1 MKKILRLYLR
11 FEGAQDAFWTF
22 RDFPAERQKSCWRVT
37 AEDRSIS
44 IEFAVIPTK
53 QSIERFMGRD
63 FQEIQ
68 VYGPINPE
76 VLELLK
82 LILRAPV
89 IIYDPHR

>member
-1 MKKILRLYLR
+1 MKKILRLYSR
-11 FEGAQDAFWTF
+11 FEDARDAFHTF
-22 RDFPAERQKSCWRVT
+22 RDFPAKVYNSSWRVM

-63 FQEIQ
+63 FQEVQ

-89 IIYDPHR
+89 ILYG